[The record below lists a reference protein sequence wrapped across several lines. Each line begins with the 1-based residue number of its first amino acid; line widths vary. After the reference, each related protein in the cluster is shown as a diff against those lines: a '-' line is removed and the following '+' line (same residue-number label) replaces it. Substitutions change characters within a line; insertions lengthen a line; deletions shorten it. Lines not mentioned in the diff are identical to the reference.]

1 VTFYRNLKIAIK
13 LALLGAVL
21 LAATMIVGLEG
32 WHALLKTHELQI
44 QSAQSLSQY
53 AQAADTAR
61 VAQVEFKKQVQ
72 EWKDLLLRGADPAA
86 FAKYR
91 DAFGKE
97 SGTTHAALLRLKEQ
111 LSALGANVDGV
122 DKALATHASLQDSY
136 LDALKH
142 YDAADPNTAH
152 VVDGLVKGI
161 DRAPTAAIDDIVATV
176 MQQAQDSNVRTSE
189 AAERSYD
196 RFARRRCIRGLVSQ
210 PQHHAAGQAGRG
222 RRAGGRSRR
231 FARGRRGDEPRRN
244 RPVAHRA
251 QRHEPALAAY
261 RQRDS

>member
-1 VTFYRNLKIAIK
+1 MTFYRNLKIAVK

-21 LAATMIVGLEG
+21 LAATMVVGLEG
-32 WHALLKTHELQI
+32 WHALSRTHALQI

-91 DAFGKE
+91 DAFNRE
-97 SGTTHAALLRLKEQ
+97 SGTTHAALLRLKDQ
-111 LSALGANVDGV
+111 LSALGANMDGV

-152 VVDGLVKGI
+152 VVDALVKGI

-176 MQQAQDSNVRTSE
+176 MQQAHDSSVRTSE
-189 AAERSYD
+189 AAEQAYTIATVLLLSVVIGSLGVGAFAIWFLSRSITVPV
-196 RFARRRCIRGLVSQ
+196 RQAVTGTWSSHSTKPKRPPACVRC
-210 PQHHAAGQAGRG
+210 
-222 RRAGGRSRR
+222 
-231 FARGRRGDEPRRN
+231 
-244 RPVAHRA
+244 
-251 QRHEPALAAY
+251 
-261 RQRDS
+261 

>member
-1 VTFYRNLKIAIK
+1 MTFYRNLKIAVK

-32 WHALLKTHELQI
+32 WRALSTTHTLQI
-44 QSAQSLSQY
+44 QSAQTLTQY

-91 DAFGKE
+91 NAFSKE
-97 SGTTHAALLRLKEQ
+97 SSTTRAALLRLKEQ
-111 LSALGANVDGV
+111 LSALGASVDGV
-122 DKALATHASLQDSY
+122 DNALATHASLQDRY

-161 DRAPTAAIDDIVATV
+161 DRAPTAAIDGIVAAV
-176 MQQAQDSNVRTSE
+176 MQQAQASSERMRE
-189 AAERSYD
+189 AAEHAYTIATALLLTVVTGSLGIGAFAVWFLSRSITVPVKQAVGVAQAVAAGD
-196 RFARRRCIRGLVSQ
+196 AVQSKASGLVQSVSFFRLG
-210 PQHHAAGQAGRG
+210 AA
-222 RRAGGRSRR
+222 
-231 FARGRRGDEPRRN
+231 
-244 RPVAHRA
+244 V
-251 QRHEPALAAY
+251 
-261 RQRDS
+261 